1 MATSLR
7 VEDRLD
13 GNINFCPWKG
23 RIKLLLREMGLWS
36 IVYSTEKKPVVG
48 TTTSFPVVVPTTA
61 DEKEDYERC
70 NITAMRVILDAVK
83 DHIVPHVSG
92 KDHAFEMWEALTK
105 LYQSTNE
112 NRKMVLREKLRSV
125 KMAES
130 EAVTSYLTRVTQI
143 QDELSATGEAIS
155 DEELV

>member
-1 MATSLR
+1 M
-7 VEDRLD
+7 
-13 GNINFCPWKG
+13 
-23 RIKLLLREMGLWS
+23 
-36 IVYSTEKKPVVG
+36 
-48 TTTSFPVVVPTTA
+48 VVPTTVA
-61 DEKEDYERC
+61 KLAKYERC

-112 NRKMVLREKLRSV
+112 NRKMVLREKLRCV

-130 EAVTSYLTRVTQI
+130 ESVTSYLTRVTQI
-143 QDELSATGEAIS
+143 RDELSATGEAIS
-155 DEELV
+155 DEELVRVALNGLSEKWGIFVKGVVSRERLPKWDRLWDDFIQEETRE